1 MIGWFGEATAIDSLC
16 HLIIVNKLQSAN
28 ISIPNPYNQNSS
40 IDLLISRE
48 KPVKCK
54 VEFINNSPFISI
66 DCNIEARVLTV
77 SGNSKSLD
85 NFNIKTIE
93 KEINYY
99 LENKLYDYLY
109 KTSLEFNSDVCS
121 FGKYAITNF
130 LTTEDWNNYN
140 WMNNY
145 KNSIFKIK
153 VNSSIKS
160 GLLLTQ
166 D

>member
-1 MIGWFGEATAIDSLC
+1 MINWFGEVTAIDSLC
-16 HLIIVNKLQSAN
+16 HLLIINKLQSAN

-48 KPVKCK
+48 KPTKCK

-66 DCNIEARVLTV
+66 DCNIEARVQTV
-77 SGNSKSLD
+77 SGNSTSLD
-85 NFNIKTIE
+85 NFNIETIE
-93 KEINYY
+93 KEINLY
-99 LENKLYDYLY
+99 LKNKLYDYLY
-109 KTSLEFNSDVCS
+109 KTSLEFNSDCCG

-130 LTTEDWNNYN
+130 LLAKDWNNYN

-145 KNSIFKIK
+145 RNSIFKVN
-153 VNSSIKS
+153 VNSSLKS

>member
-1 MIGWFGEATAIDSLC
+1 MINWFGEVTAIDSLC
-16 HLIIVNKLQSAN
+16 H
-28 ISIPNPYNQNSS
+28 YTNSHGYGDS
-40 IDLLISRE
+40 TVTVYVGGVEST
-48 KPVKCK
+48 KCK

-66 DCNIEARVLTV
+66 DCNIEARVQAV

-85 NFNIKTIE
+85 NSNIETIE
-93 KEINYY
+93 KEINLY
-99 LENKLYDYLY
+99 LKNKLYDYLY
-109 KTSLEFNSDVCS
+109 KTSLEFNSDCCG

-130 LTTEDWNNYN
+130 LLAKDWNNYN

-145 KNSIFKIK
+145 RNSIFKVN
-153 VNSSIKS
+153 VNSSLKS